1 MSYALGKEVNMPPTN
16 APVLGLIRQSYTDRF
31 NELYTFCKD
40 NVFNT
45 TSLNSGKLSR
55 IIQNIREDLLTIKA
69 KGTKEMFDKY
79 KTSLVPMLEAMVK
92 EIKYFQ

>member
-1 MSYALGKEVNMPPTN
+1 MPPTN

-45 TSLNSGKLSR
+45 TSLNSGKFLE
-55 IIQNIREDLLTIKA
+55 IINNIRDDLQTIKA
-69 KGTKEMFDKY
+69 KGTKEMFDSY
-79 KTSLVPMLEAMVK
+79 KASLVPMLESVTK